1 MPLGLA
7 QAYGAAGWPHNP
19 HGRGHCADPDQ
30 ADAVA
35 LPNVEHPQHPVLK
48 PSDVPPLATLGPL
61 PQGSPERSRWLGTLD
76 ESWQRRRLPWL
87 PDDTDLR
94 WFDRMQQD
102 KCRDEI
108 GRAVVLGKS
117 G

>member
-76 ESWQRRRLPWL
+76 ESWQRRRLPWRSEEHTSEL
-87 PDDTDLR
+87 QSLMR
-94 WFDRMQQD
+94 
-102 KCRDEI
+102 I
-108 GRAVVLGKS
+108 SYAVFCLKKKNNKTQH
-117 G
+117 